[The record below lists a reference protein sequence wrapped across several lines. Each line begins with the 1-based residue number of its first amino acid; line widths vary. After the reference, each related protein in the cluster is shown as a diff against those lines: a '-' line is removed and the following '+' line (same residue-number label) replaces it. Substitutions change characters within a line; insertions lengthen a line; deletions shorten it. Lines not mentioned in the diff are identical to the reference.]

1 MTTTNKA
8 HRELGDRICEVL
20 TFCYSDEHEKSLQD
34 EATKMGA
41 TFEQF
46 VAAALTQMI
55 SERFDFEMKT
65 PQINN

>member
-1 MTTTNKA
+1 MTTNKDA
-8 HRELGDRICEVL
+8 HRDLGDRICEVL
-20 TFCYSDEHEKSLQD
+20 TFCYSTEHQGSLQK

-55 SERFDFEMKT
+55 SERFEFDVKT
-65 PQINN
+65 PHRNN